1 MVLQAFEVQVCPKAE
16 TTGLEMAVLVEVPQA
31 VVSVISQ
38 LFQGEPSGIQQ
49 VFDNLTVKHMDA
61 LRKQIQSLA
70 EFVLNHCFW
79 TYAMLR
85 NFENDRKK

>member
-1 MVLQAFEVQVCPKAE
+1 MGFKL
-16 TTGLEMAVLVEVPQA
+16 
-31 VVSVISQ
+31 
-38 LFQGEPSGIQQ
+38 

-70 EFVLNHCFW
+70 DYVLKHCFW

-85 NFENDRKK
+85 KFRERSQEIIYGPIWLLSQKCQKKCDMTKDAFSVSFF

>member
-1 MVLQAFEVQVCPKAE
+1 MGFK
-16 TTGLEMAVLVEVPQA
+16 
-31 VVSVISQ
+31 
-38 LFQGEPSGIQQ
+38 Q

-70 EFVLNHCFW
+70 DFVLNHCFW

-85 NFENDRKK
+85 NFENDRKKLCTLEAVFGLL